1 MRIFLFTKRE
11 DCKVFLCLEDL
22 ISTKKVEFYLYE
34 EPKEIELL
42 PHLNQGKSSLII
54 IDYTSYEEKSLEI
67 LKNLKNLVPQAYIVI
82 TNAPEDVNL
91 AVTFLKEGAYHYLT
105 QDPEKECLCKLLNEV
120 TLKEKKADL
129 SEFEPLNLFVGK
141 SKAILRIKKIL
152 PTIAETH
159 CSVLITGE
167 TGTGKELLARIIHQL
182 SPRAKGPFII
192 LDCTTLQETIFE
204 SEVFGYEKGAFT
216 GAYTSKKGLVE
227 LADGGTLFIDEIG
240 ELPLVLQKKFLR
252 FLQEKTFMRV
262 GGTRFYKAD
271 ARVIA
276 ATNRNLEEEVMK
288 GNFRADL
295 YFRLNTLIIEIPPL
309 RERKEDIPLLLDH
322 FIKLKSQELGRPF
335 KGFSKA
341 FFEALMDYDWPGNV
355 RELINVVERALILAP
370 DGYLTENLLPKSL
383 LEKNNKKENTE
394 EKNKISETELQQIHS
409 QNFNLKEVEKE
420 LILKALK
427 MHNWNQTR
435 TAEYL
440 GISRKQLINKM
451 KKYGL
456 RKEKDKINLKS

>member
-1 MRIFLFTKRE
+1 MKILLFTKRE
-11 DCKVFLCLEDL
+11 DCKVFLCLEEL
-22 ISTKKVEFYLYE
+22 LSAKKVEFYLYE
-34 EPKEIELL
+34 ELKERELL
-42 PHLNQGKSSLII
+42 SLLNQEKSSLII
-54 IDYTSYEEKSLEI
+54 VDYLSYGEESLELLKS
-67 LKNLKNLVPQAYIVI
+67 LKNLAPQAYIVI

-91 AVTFLKEGAYHYLT
+91 AVTFLKEGAYHYVT
-105 QDPEKECLCKLLNEV
+105 QEPDQECLCKLLNEL
-120 TLKEKKADL
+120 TQKEKEADL
-129 SEFEPLNLFVGK
+129 TKFEPLNLFVGK
-141 SKAILRIKKIL
+141 SKAISRIKEFL

-159 CSVLITGE
+159 CNVLITGE

-182 SPRAKGPFII
+182 SPRANGPFVI

-240 ELPLVLQKKFLR
+240 ELPLALQKKFLR

-262 GGTRFYKAD
+262 GGTRLYKAD
-271 ARVIA
+271 VRVIA

-288 GNFRADL
+288 GNFRTDL

-335 KGFSKA
+335 KGFSKT
-341 FFEALMDYDWPGNV
+341 FFETLMDYDWPGNV
-355 RELINVVERALILAP
+355 RELINVIERALILAP

-383 LEKNNKKENTE
+383 LERKTE
-394 EKNKISETELQQIHS
+394 TEKKISETEPQQIPS
-409 QNFNLKEVEKE
+409 QKINLKEVEKE

-456 RKEKDKINLKS
+456 NKEKDKINLKS